1 MLLQTQYTSDQILQ
15 KDRYKGIVDCFA
27 RIYRDQGFLSFW
39 RGNTINI
46 TRYIPSQAINFGLRT
61 YFMDISTKGILKSDT
76 KRFLPRS
83 MAAGGATGAVSLV
96 LLYPWDFARTRVG
109 VDISSGV
116 NRKFRGGIDCIRQTI
131 KSDGFLA
138 LYKGFDAAVV
148 GVVLWRSLY
157 FGLYGKRAADKKI

>member
-1 MLLQTQYTSDQILQ
+1 M
-15 KDRYKGIVDCFA
+15 
-27 RIYRDQGFLSFW
+27 
-39 RGNTINI
+39 NI

-157 FGLYGKRAADKKI
+157 FGLYGKRAADKKIRNTKR